1 MRTKVYVAI
10 LDEPALATLIA
21 TLRVNG
27 SCAIL
32 ERPDKIEFPSRS
44 EPIDPVEWPIGR
56 VFRDQNELHWKRDG
70 DAYQA
75 RLTRA
80 DGVAAPPEFEEVLA
94 LDGPEAERV
103 WYYLWGE
110 EEIAIGGR
118 LGYSRAIP
126 DTGRGQLGID
136 EYRDQ
141 DGRLVFYRYAGL
153 KRECGD
159 DG

>member
-1 MRTKVYVAI
+1 MSMKVYVAR
-10 LDEPALATLIA
+10 LGGTALTALIA

-32 ERPDKIEFPSRS
+32 ERPDKIDFPGPS

-56 VFRDQNELHWKRDG
+56 VFSGQNELHWERDG

-80 DGVAAPPEFEEVLA
+80 DGLAAPPEFDEVLA
-94 LDGPEAERV
+94 LDGAEAERV

-110 EEIAIGGR
+110 DEIAIGGR
-118 LGYSRAIP
+118 LDYSRAIP
-126 DTGRGQLGID
+126 PGRGQLGID
-136 EYRDQ
+136 EYRGR
-141 DGRLVFYRYAGL
+141 DGRLIFYRYAGL
-153 KRECGD
+153 RRE
-159 DG
+159 